1 MCLFRDL
8 WKSVHVPGLT
18 LANAILC
25 LSANT
30 REWLERGQRAVGRL
44 ALGCHGRVAVEAIQ
58 GGMGW
63 SAFEAREAQ
72 SKIGYEA
79 RLRNMDD
86 TRRARK
92 LFPYTNIVGIR
103 TQWCARAQTLRRKY
117 GFLARTEDEAAERKT
132 AIRTLVR
139 QAENAQWSANA
150 QRKTT
155 MALYCEHKG
164 EISAEPLYDN
174 SVGSTLLFE
183 ARAGALRT
191 LSYRRH
197 FDADPDVQ
205 MALCRYGAV
214 TRIEEQLKT
223 PGDEASYLKRTAD
236 RRDQRDDAGRET
248 KNDPR
253 HHEPSIPD
261 FVDTPCAL
269 LRARCG
275 DRYRC
280 CTAWNVPEKLR
291 NLVDNRL
298 ERSRPARIVRPGAVK
313 YSFGRGAKT
322 KK

>member
-1 MCLFRDL
+1 MLVRDL

-18 LANAILC
+18 FANAILC

-58 GGMGW
+58 GDMGW

-72 SKIGYEA
+72 SKIAYEA

-86 TRRARK
+86 TRWARK
-92 LFPYTNIVGIR
+92 LFRYINIVGIR
-103 TQWCARAQTLRRKY
+103 TQWCARVQTLRRKY

-205 MALCRYGAV
+205 MALCRVCGSEEETTEHIILKCTQLTPRPTEGTTLPLALGFESSENRRYNAV
-214 TRIEEQLKT
+214 SVAKARLRMWWTLV
-223 PGDEASYLKRTAD
+223 
-236 RRDQRDDAGRET
+236 RR
-248 KNDPR
+248 
-253 HHEPSIPD
+253 
-261 FVDTPCAL
+261 
-269 LRARCG
+269 
-275 DRYRC
+275 
-280 CTAWNVPEKLR
+280 
-291 NLVDNRL
+291 
-298 ERSRPARIVRPGAVK
+298 
-313 YSFGRGAKT
+313 
-322 KK
+322 